1 MEQTE
6 QKLFRLL
13 EKGTSAVLVV
23 QEAEARLKEA
33 GFEEL
38 KFNQTWGLTEK
49 GKYYVKHHDTTLFAF
64 TTGEQAVTRG
74 TPAVLAGAASI
85 RAVEYRG

>member
-49 GKYYVKHHDTTLFAF
+49 GK
-64 TTGEQAVTRG
+64 
-74 TPAVLAGAASI
+74 
-85 RAVEYRG
+85 